1 MYELNSKLNDN
12 FLTITF
18 SGAIDSSNAEE
29 VERLLHEQIKENK
42 NVTFDFENVNY
53 ISSAGLRIIL
63 KFAKGLENFEVINV
77 SNDVY
82 DIFDM
87 TGFTQIIKVKKALRV
102 ISIEGKELIGE
113 GYMGRVYRLND
124 ETIIKVFYRNSTI
137 EDIKREI
144 SLAKKAFILGIPTA
158 IPFDLVK
165 VKEGGYGSV
174 FELLKSSCFN
184 KLFQNHPENED
195 QYVKMYIN
203 LLKEMMKIKVNDTDK
218 GLIPSKRVEA
228 VQFVKGLRGEDIFNE
243 DVLDKIENLILSIP
257 DEDHLIHG
265 DYHIKNIMMQDNE
278 PLLIDMDTLGYGHE
292 IFEFT
297 AFYLTYVGY
306 TDSDPNPIPEDPSK
320 TFLGVPDRV
329 SRRLFY
335 DTLNEIYSDRSV
347 EERKEIE
354 EKCALLGY
362 LWLAY
367 KTLIFEPENKHRLNY
382 CVDMVLKLVN
392 KYDKLYF

>member
-1 MYELNSKLNDN
+1 MYKLESNLTN
-12 FLTITF
+12 EILTITF
-18 SGAIDSSNAEE
+18 FGAIDSSNAEE
-29 VERLLHEQIKENK
+29 VDRLLREQIKENK

-137 EDIKREI
+137 DDIKREI

-203 LLKEMMKIKVNDTDK
+203 LLKEMMKIKVNDADK
-218 GLIPSKRVEA
+218 GLIPSKRDEA

-243 DVLDKIENLILSIP
+243 DVLDK
-257 DEDHLIHG
+257 
-265 DYHIKNIMMQDNE
+265 
-278 PLLIDMDTLGYGHE
+278 
-292 IFEFT
+292 
-297 AFYLTYVGY
+297 
-306 TDSDPNPIPEDPSK
+306 
-320 TFLGVPDRV
+320 
-329 SRRLFY
+329 
-335 DTLNEIYSDRSV
+335 
-347 EERKEIE
+347 
-354 EKCALLGY
+354 
-362 LWLAY
+362 
-367 KTLIFEPENKHRLNY
+367 
-382 CVDMVLKLVN
+382 
-392 KYDKLYF
+392 